1 MQAFMGFSD
10 SISITVDVEDWPQST
25 WDRSLPIGDYC
36 AENTR
41 RLLELFSE
49 FPHTE
54 ATFFILGKFAAKHP
68 AILREIQQAGHEI
81 ASHGYGH
88 IETFRLTR
96 EKFKEDIIRST
107 AIIADAIGVRPIGY
121 RAPDFSIVGESLWA
135 LEILAHEGFTYDS
148 SIFPIDNR
156 RYGIPGWPRTVTKVK
171 LDSGRTIYEFP
182 MTTLDFLGRRL
193 PISGGGYA
201 RLLPATFLIRAFRK
215 AQTQLEST
223 PIFYCHPY
231 ELDNKEFRR
240 LKLKLPLKVKLHQN
254 LGRRRTADKIRK
266 LLQNFTSI
274 SLSQVI
280 SRSQNVPAITYNPY
294 VLDENSVK
302 RTPAF
307 SYDE

>member
-1 MQAFMGFSD
+1 MGSSD

-54 ATFFILGKFAAKHP
+54 ATFFILGKFAEKHP

-96 EKFKEDIIRST
+96 EEFKEDIIRST

-121 RAPDFSIVGESLWA
+121 RAPEFSIVGESLWA
-135 LEILAHEGFTYDS
+135 LEILADEGFTYDS

-156 RYGIPGWPRTVTKVK
+156 RYGIPNWPRTATKVK

-215 AQTQLEST
+215 AQTQLEGT

-231 ELDNKEFRR
+231 ELDSNEFRR

-254 LGRRRTADKIRK
+254 LGRRRMAAKIRK
-266 LLQNFTSI
+266 LLKNFTSI
-274 SLSQVI
+274 SLSQVM
-280 SRSQNVPAITYNPY
+280 SRSQNVPKITYNRY
-294 VLDENSVK
+294 VLDEESVK
-302 RTPAF
+302 RPPAF
-307 SYDE
+307 T

>member
-1 MQAFMGFSD
+1 MDFSD

-25 WDRSLPIGDYC
+25 WDRSLPIGDHC

-54 ATFFILGKFAAKHP
+54 ATFFVLGKFAEKHP

-96 EKFKEDIIRST
+96 EEFKEDIRRSA

-135 LEILAHEGFTYDS
+135 LEILADEGFTYDS
-148 SIFPIDNR
+148 SIFPIDKR
-156 RYGIPGWPRTVTKVK
+156 RYGIPNWPRTAAKVK
-171 LDSGRTIYEFP
+171 LNSGGTIYEFP
-182 MTTLDFLGRRL
+182 LTTLDFLGRRL
-193 PISGGGYA
+193 PICGGGYA
-201 RLLPATFLIRAFRK
+201 RLLPETLLIRAFRK
-215 AQTQLEST
+215 VQTQLAST

-231 ELDNKEFRR
+231 ELDDKEFRR
-240 LKLKLPLKVKLHQN
+240 LELRLPLRVKLHQN
-254 LGRRRTADKIRK
+254 LGRRQTADKIRK
-266 LLQNFTSI
+266 LLKNFTSI
-274 SLSQVI
+274 SLSQVML
-280 SRSQNVPAITYNPY
+280 RSHNVPTITYTPY
-294 VLDENSVK
+294 VLNEKSVK
-302 RTPAF
+302 RGSSLFLP
-307 SYDE
+307 